1 MLAQPLISNGVRLI
15 ALVVLFLLAGLT
27 LSATE
32 HPPVPT
38 LHIPRVSRAPKIT
51 DFLNGT
57 PREAEEVVTDFR
69 QLDPGDGTPAS
80 QPTTAYL
87 SYDNKN
93 IYIAFICKDD
103 PQLIRAH
110 KAKRDNLGDDDR
122 ITISLDTFHDHR
134 RVFWFDANL
143 YGIQMD
149 GINTDGVDDL
159 SFDAVWY
166 AEGRRLPDGYIVFAT
181 IPFRSL
187 RFPNTEEQTWG
198 IIIGRLIQRNNEF
211 DTWPYVTHRR
221 DPSWA
226 GQDADLTGIR
236 HIPPHRNMQ
245 FIPYGL
251 FSTSRFLNSPPAGIP
266 QFLQQNDARVGLDA
280 KVVLR
285 NAFTLD
291 AAVNPDF
298 SQVESDDPQVTVNQ
312 RYEVYF
318 PEKRPFFTENAQFF
332 NTPENLFFSRNIADP
347 QFGLRLI
354 GKTGRWALGA
364 IAADDRAPSEGLLP
378 TDPDFG
384 LRAHAEVFRL
394 QREFGSESYLGMLV
408 SSLDFAGSSNRVY
421 SLDSRLKIKPAW
433 FLEGQAIATNTRQLD
448 GARLSGPGYVAGLLH
463 DGRNFVL
470 HSVYTD
476 LSPNFCS
483 TLGYIPR
490 VDIRMLQ
497 NQVGYRW
504 RPEHRG
510 IVSFGPTLTSM
521 VNWDHQGRLQDRQTQ
536 PAFAVELPR
545 LTTFGVDR
553 YDAFELYQNLGFREY
568 QNHGYFNTQWL
579 KWLAFTSSYAWGA
592 GVNYYPATGLQPFSA
607 ESSVGSLGFTFRP
620 VPRIR
625 FDQTYLYSRLATRS
639 GDVPEGFTDQPVIF
653 NNHVLR
659 AKVNYQFTREL
670 SLRLI
675 LDYDAVLPNS
685 SLVALSESK
694 RFAPDLL
701 LTYLIQPGT
710 ALYLG
715 YTDAYEN
722 LWLNPA
728 GPTYLQPTS
737 WPGTS
742 VGREF
747 FMKISYLFRP

>member
-1 MLAQPLISNGVRLI
+1 
-15 ALVVLFLLAGLT
+15 
-27 LSATE
+27 
-32 HPPVPT
+32 
-38 LHIPRVSRAPKIT
+38 
-51 DFLNGT
+51 
-57 PREAEEVVTDFR
+57 
-69 QLDPGDGTPAS
+69 
-80 QPTTAYL
+80 
-87 SYDNKN
+87 
-93 IYIAFICKDD
+93 
-103 PQLIRAH
+103 
-110 KAKRDNLGDDDR
+110 
-122 ITISLDTFHDHR
+122 
-134 RVFWFDANL
+134 
-143 YGIQMD
+143 
-149 GINTDGVDDL
+149 
-159 SFDAVWY
+159 
-166 AEGRRLPDGYIVFAT
+166 
-181 IPFRSL
+181 
-187 RFPNTEEQTWG
+187 
-198 IIIGRLIQRNNEF
+198 
-211 DTWPYVTHRR
+211 
-221 DPSWA
+221 
-226 GQDADLTGIR
+226 
-236 HIPPHRNMQ
+236 
-245 FIPYGL
+245 
-251 FSTSRFLNSPPAGIP
+251 
-266 QFLQQNDARVGLDA
+266 
-280 KVVLR
+280 
-285 NAFTLD
+285 
-291 AAVNPDF
+291 
-298 SQVESDDPQVTVNQ
+298 
-312 RYEVYF
+312 
-318 PEKRPFFTENAQFF
+318 
-332 NTPENLFFSRNIADP
+332 
-347 QFGLRLI
+347 
-354 GKTGRWALGA
+354 
-364 IAADDRAPSEGLLP
+364 
-378 TDPDFG
+378 
-384 LRAHAEVFRL
+384 
-394 QREFGSESYLGMLV
+394 
-408 SSLDFAGSSNRVY
+408 
-421 SLDSRLKIKPAW
+421 LKIKPAW

-553 YDAFELYQNLGFREY
+553 YDAFELYQNRGFREY

-592 GVNYYPATGLQPFSA
+592 GVNYYPATSLQPFSA

-620 VPRIR
+620 APRIR

-639 GDVPEGFTDQPVIF
+639 GDVPEGFAGQPVIF

-722 LWLNPA
+722 MRLNP
-728 GPTYLQPTS
+728 GLPPYLQPTS

-747 FMKISYLFRP
+747 FLKISYLFRP